1 MITRRTLLGCGLT
14 ALGALT
20 AVAQLSTQAP
30 SMTLLLTDGH
40 APHPYPRPH
49 GRLVLEIAT
58 DTLIAR
64 AIAHLSLPGRT
75 VIAATS
81 PRTHLLL
88 TFALHDAGARLTEH
102 GSVLIART

>member
-1 MITRRTLLGCGLT
+1 
-14 ALGALT
+14 
-20 AVAQLSTQAP
+20 
-30 SMTLLLTDGH
+30 MTLLLTDGH
-40 APHPYPRPH
+40 APHLHTSPY
-49 GRLVLEIAT
+49 GKMVLEPAT

-75 VIAATS
+75 IIAATS

-102 GSVLIART
+102 GSLLIGRT